1 MKRMRNFYAPF
12 KMPPNI
18 YHHMNFESVIVSL
31 QFDRVLTKDK
41 VMKILAIDNV
51 ELSLPTISPSSIPI
65 LSYSVLSYEGL
76 LITIFNARLSNK
88 EKTILQTTLNNTD
101 LDKIN
106 SAISKLYG
114 IGNVVDIP
122 FSVEI
127 NAKYTIDYELKRTA
141 EVPFKSRIGYIFVDF
156 KEGGDLRALDYVLD
170 VRISPYPLDS
180 TKTLV
185 QVIYRDKKVE
195 RFNEILGKIE
205 EFVRSDK

>member
-1 MKRMRNFYAPF
+1 
-12 KMPPNI
+12 MPPNI

-127 NAKYTIDYELKRTA
+127 NATYTIDYELKRTA